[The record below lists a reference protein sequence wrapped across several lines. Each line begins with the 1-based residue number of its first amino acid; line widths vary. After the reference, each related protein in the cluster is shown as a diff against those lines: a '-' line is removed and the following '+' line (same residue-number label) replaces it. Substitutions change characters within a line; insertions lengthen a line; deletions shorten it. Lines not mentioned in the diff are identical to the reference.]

1 MTTNNPTQPN
11 PTQPEKETTKMNTP
25 KTPQDYRDLAHESWL
40 NSDTDGALSQM
51 SYMATARFIELEA
64 QLAKQGGLVKALVLF
79 DLEGNWTPAK
89 IVKGTYGE
97 SWLVLDANGKS
108 TGVFV
113 PMYSVKRQT
122 QAKRG
127 YVEGYAM
134 VPAVVKYVGD
144 KWNFSAAI
152 CPIESGTLAPV
163 SVVTVDRFTAPE

>member
-1 MTTNNPTQPN
+1 MTTTNNPTQPN
-11 PTQPEKETTKMNTP
+11 PTEMETTNMNTP
-25 KTPQDYRDLAHESWL
+25 TTAQDYRDLAHESWL

-51 SYMATARFIELEA
+51 ADRATARFIELEA
-64 QLAKQGGLVKALVLF
+64 KLAEQGGVVKTIVLF
-79 DLEGNWTPAK
+79 DLNGNWAPAK
-89 IVKGTYGE
+89 IAEGTYGQ

-113 PMYSVKRQT
+113 PVGTTKRQT

-127 YVEGYAM
+127 YVEGWAF

-144 KWNFSAAI
+144 KCNFSAAI
-152 CPIESGTLAPV
+152 CPIERGTLAPV